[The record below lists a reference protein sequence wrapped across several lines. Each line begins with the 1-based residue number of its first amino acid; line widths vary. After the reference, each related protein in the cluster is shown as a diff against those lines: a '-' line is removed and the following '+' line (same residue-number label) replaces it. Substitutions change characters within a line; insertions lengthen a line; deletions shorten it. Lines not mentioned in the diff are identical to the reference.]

1 MTEES
6 PPLLYWALQVAYDGS
21 QFAGYQVQPGLRTVQ
36 GELEA
41 ALNKL
46 LGAIS
51 KTNPAG
57 RTDAGV
63 HAYAQLVNFNTPSAL
78 PLDRMLS
85 PLRRLLPDDIGVVKA
100 WSVPPDFHA
109 RFKALARHYRYRV
122 ALTKQHHP
130 LARQRFW
137 AYPHT
142 VDLQLLTE
150 VWEQLVGKAH
160 FGAFCKQSGY
170 TRSDELEV
178 LWTRVRQQGPWLE
191 FDIMADRF
199 LHNMVRALVGTALD
213 IARGRFPAD
222 HIQTLLAQPD
232 RAQIGL
238 TAPAHGLYFYNV
250 VYPPEYGLTLLEPL
264 LQLDPEGIN
273 TFNPR

>member
-1 MTEES
+1 MTEATS
-6 PPLLYWALQVAYDGS
+6 LFYWALQVAYDGS
-21 QFAGYQVQPGLRTVQ
+21 DFAGYQIQPGLRTVQ
-36 GELEA
+36 GELEV
-41 ALNKL
+41 ALRQL
-46 LGAIS
+46 LGELS

-57 RTDAGV
+57 RTDSGV
-63 HAYAQLVNFNTPSAL
+63 HAYAQLVSFSTPSPL
-78 PLDRMLS
+78 PLDQMLPRLQRML
-85 PLRRLLPDDIGVVKA
+85 PPDIAVVKA
-100 WSVPPDFHA
+100 WIVPPEFHA

-122 ALTKQHHP
+122 ALSKQHHP

-137 AYPHT
+137 AYPYT
-142 VDLQLLTE
+142 IQPELLTQ
-150 VWEQLVGKAH
+150 VWEQLVGKAR

-191 FDIMADRF
+191 LDIMADRF

-213 IARGRFPAD
+213 IARGRFPVD
-222 HIQTLLAQPD
+222 HIQRLLVEPD

-250 VYPPEYGLTLLEPL
+250 IYPPEYGITLLDPLWHLTLEQPV
-264 LQLDPEGIN
+264 
-273 TFNPR
+273 